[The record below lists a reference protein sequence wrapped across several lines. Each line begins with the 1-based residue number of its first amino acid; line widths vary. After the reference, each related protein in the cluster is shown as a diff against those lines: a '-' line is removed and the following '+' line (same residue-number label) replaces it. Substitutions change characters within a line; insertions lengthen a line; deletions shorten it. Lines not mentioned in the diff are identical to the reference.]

1 MKHGMMKTVALSSMI
16 AAATLL
22 TGCAGTKPHYVD
34 PTTDSV
40 VVMGLDYKDFEK
52 AASQAIDEMIESP
65 LLVHPQAA
73 QGGRY
78 VMAISNI
85 LNDTTQRIDTDQ
97 LTKKIR
103 VSLLRSGKF
112 ITTTAIS
119 ANGAED
125 KMTAQVRE
133 LKNSSLINQK
143 TVKKNGTVVAP
154 DFSLSGKIIQRNH
167 KIDKRTQQ
175 ADYYF
180 QLTLTNLENGLAY
193 WEGEYPII
201 KRGDNR
207 TVSW

>member
-1 MKHGMMKTVALSSMI
+1 MRKKIIKTIAVSSMI
-16 AAATLL
+16 AAAAILA
-22 TGCAGTKPHYVD
+22 GCSTKPHYVD
-34 PTTDSV
+34 PDNDKV
-40 VVMGLDYKDFEK
+40 VVMGLDYKDFER
-52 AASQAIDEMIESP
+52 AASKAIDDMMDSP

-73 QGGRY
+73 NGGRY
-78 VMAISNI
+78 VLAISNI

-112 ITTTAIS
+112 ITTTAVS

-125 KMTAQVRE
+125 SMTAKVRE
-133 LKNSSLINQK
+133 LRQSAMINQD
-143 TVKKNGTVVAP
+143 TVKKDGTVIAP

-167 KIDKRTQQ
+167 KVDKRTQQ
-175 ADYYF
+175 SDYYF
-180 QLTLTNLENGLAY
+180 QLSLTNLENGLAY

-207 TVSW
+207 SVSW

>member
-1 MKHGMMKTVALSSMI
+1 MKPGVLKKLAVPSMVVAAVLM
-16 AAATLL
+16 
-22 TGCAGTKPHYVD
+22 TGCSTKPHYVD
-34 PTTDSV
+34 QANDQV

-52 AASQAIDEMIESP
+52 AASNAVQDMVASP

-78 VMAISNI
+78 VMAVSNI

-103 VSLLRSGKF
+103 VSLLQSGKF

-125 KMTAQVRE
+125 KMVAQVRE
-133 LKNSSLINQK
+133 LKNSKLVNQK

-154 DFSLSGKIIQRNH
+154 DYSLSGKIIQRNH
-167 KIDKRTQQ
+167 SVDKRTQQ
-175 ADYYF
+175 VDYYF
-180 QLTLTNLENGLAY
+180 QLTITNLENGLAY
-193 WEGEYPII
+193 WEGEYPIV

-207 TVSW
+207 SVSW